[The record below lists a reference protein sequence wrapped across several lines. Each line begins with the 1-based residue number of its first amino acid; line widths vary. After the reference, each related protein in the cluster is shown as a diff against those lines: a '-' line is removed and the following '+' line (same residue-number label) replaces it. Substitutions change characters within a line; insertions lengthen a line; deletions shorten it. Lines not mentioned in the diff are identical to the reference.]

1 MESQKKDSR
10 YLIGFEIAYKKDIP
24 CNPIAF
30 TNARRKMDLEVCWNG
45 YDVLSLRNILEKYAR
60 DRLSI
65 GEYTKVA
72 VVITF
77 ALELK
82 ETPNAKV

>member
-1 MESQKKDSR
+1 MDSSKNSR
-10 YLIGFEIAYKKDIP
+10 YLIGFEVAYKKDIP

-30 TNARRKMDLEVCWNG
+30 TNERHKMDLEVSWNG
-45 YDVLSLRNILEKYAR
+45 YDVPGLRHILEKYAR

-65 GEYTKVA
+65 REYTDVA

-82 ETPNAKV
+82 ENPNAET